1 MVTIKEVSTKRE
13 LRLFVN
19 YPLKLYKDEP
29 NFVPP
34 LISDD
39 LDDWDRESNPA
50 FEFCDAKAFLA
61 YRGGKIVGR
70 IAAIFNKKANEKFGK
85 IQMRFSQVDFIDDFE
100 VSKALF
106 DAVEAYAREK
116 GCESIHG
123 PLGFTD
129 MDREGMLVEGFDQ
142 KNLFIT
148 YYNYPYYIEHMTK
161 LGYIKSVDWIEY
173 KLIVPDEPPERWE
186 NLSERGMN
194 ANGLRLLDIK
204 SVSEV
209 KPIITKVFAL
219 INECYA
225 HLYGTTELNTKQIRR
240 FANKFLPLINFDYTC
255 FIENEQGE
263 MVAFGIAAPSIDDA
277 FKKSNGKLFPFGAFR
292 VLHAMKH
299 SDQLDLLLIG
309 VKPSMQGSAINLI
322 MMNKVVCSCIK
333 NGIKFAE
340 TGPMLETNEA
350 ILSQWKRFDKI
361 QHKRR
366 RCFIKSLIP
375 SDTSAN

>member
-173 KLIVPDEPPERWE
+173 KLIVPDEPSERWKK
-186 NLSERGMN
+186 LSERVMN

-209 KPIITKVFAL
+209 KPIITKVFTL

>member
-161 LGYIKSVDWIEY
+161 LG
-173 KLIVPDEPPERWE
+173 
-186 NLSERGMN
+186 
-194 ANGLRLLDIK
+194 
-204 SVSEV
+204 
-209 KPIITKVFAL
+209 
-219 INECYA
+219 
-225 HLYGTTELNTKQIRR
+225 
-240 FANKFLPLINFDYTC
+240 
-255 FIENEQGE
+255 
-263 MVAFGIAAPSIDDA
+263 
-277 FKKSNGKLFPFGAFR
+277 
-292 VLHAMKH
+292 
-299 SDQLDLLLIG
+299 
-309 VKPSMQGSAINLI
+309 
-322 MMNKVVCSCIK
+322 
-333 NGIKFAE
+333 
-340 TGPMLETNEA
+340 
-350 ILSQWKRFDKI
+350 
-361 QHKRR
+361 
-366 RCFIKSLIP
+366 
-375 SDTSAN
+375 